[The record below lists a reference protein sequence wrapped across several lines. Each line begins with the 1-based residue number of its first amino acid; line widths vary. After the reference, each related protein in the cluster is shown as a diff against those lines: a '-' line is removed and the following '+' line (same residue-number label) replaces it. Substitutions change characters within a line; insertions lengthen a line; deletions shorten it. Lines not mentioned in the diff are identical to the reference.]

1 MESLLPIL
9 IVLALASGYGFW
21 YRSSRGKVKGSSRA
35 STSGID
41 LSSLGGELSGE
52 LGSEATLLQFSSAFC
67 TPCRMTRTLITDVI
81 ADMPGVRHIDVDA
94 ESHLDLV
101 RSLDIRSTPTTLFL
115 DKEGIERGRA
125 VGAPKRS
132 QLIEAITALRS

>member
-21 YRSSRGKVKGSSRA
+21 YRSSRGKVKGSARA
-35 STSGID
+35 SKEGVHLASLD
-41 LSSLGGELSGE
+41 LE

-81 ADMPGVRHIDVDA
+81 ADMPGVRHVDIDA
-94 ESHLDLV
+94 ESHLELV
-101 RSLDIRSTPTTLFL
+101 RKLDIRSTPTTLFL
-115 DKEGIERGRA
+115 DKAGIERGRA

-132 QLIEAITALRS
+132 QLIEAIKALHS

>member
-35 STSGID
+35 LGDGID
-41 LSSLGGELSGE
+41 LASVGE
-52 LGSEATLLQFSSAFC
+52 LGSEVTLVQFSSAFC

-81 ADMPGVRHIDVDA
+81 SDMPGVRHIDLDA
-94 ESHLDLV
+94 ESHLELV
-101 RSLDIRSTPTTLFL
+101 RKLDIRSTPTTLFL
-115 DKEGIERGRA
+115 DKDGVERGRA

-132 QLIEAITALRS
+132 QLIEAITALRA

>member
-21 YRSSRGKVKGSSRA
+21 YRSTRGKVKGSSRA
-35 STSGID
+35 SSDGID
-41 LSSLGGELSGE
+41 IASLGGEL
-52 LGSEATLLQFSSAFC
+52 GSEGTLVQFSSAFC

-81 ADMPGVRHIDVDA
+81 AEMPGVRHVDVDA
-94 ESHLDLV
+94 ESHLEMV
-101 RSLDIRSTPTTLFL
+101 RKLDIRSTPTTLFL
-115 DKEGIERGRA
+115 DKDGVERGRA

-132 QLIEAITALRS
+132 QLIEAITALRK